1 MEAGWFDLLKIW
13 GPLALGWPLAYI
25 LVRFI
30 MDNYKAD
37 IESRVKLASALD
49 GLIKAVERSSD
60 K

>member
-30 MDNYKAD
+30 MENYKAD
-37 IESRVKLASALD
+37 IESRVKLSSALE
-49 GLIKAVERSSD
+49 GLTKAVERNHE
-60 K
+60 